1 MKRSSPP
8 NHRGLRVTGALVLA
22 CALLPSLSHGR
33 AANAAGAVYEIGAVV
48 SESGPGSSLG
58 RPEAD
63 SIQMA
68 IDEINK
74 AGGVG
79 GHQLHATILDDESN
93 PTTAVNAV
101 RKLLDQKV
109 VALLGPSLTQT
120 TLAVVPLATQAQVP
134 MISLASSAQ
143 VIEPVNERK
152 WIFKM
157 PITDTHIAMT
167 IQGYLKKQKTLKIA
181 VIYRNDDYGKT
192 GLSHFEQAGKAAGFE
207 VVDSEAI
214 AANATDATTQ
224 LTHIKA
230 ANPQAVVVWTTLPT
244 AAVVAKAYRE
254 LNVSYPLYYSDGA
267 ATGVFLQ
274 QAGDALNGA
283 YIASLK
289 INVADSLPSGDPQK
303 KLLRHYIDSFVTLF
317 PKDAPVSIFGG
328 FGYDSVYVLKA
339 ALDKAGNAEASKVRD
354 AMEHVTY
361 TGASG
366 TFHISPSDHNGLS
379 GDATVLTRIEAQKF
393 TVAK

>member
-1 MKRSSPP
+1 MKRSSPW
-8 NHRGLRVTGALVLA
+8 NNRSLRVTGALALA
-22 CALLPSLSHGR
+22 CTLLVPLSHR
-33 AANAAGAVYEIGAVV
+33 YAANAAGAAYEIGAVV

-79 GHQLHATILDDESN
+79 GRQLHATILDDESN

-143 VIEPVNERK
+143 VIEPVSERK

-167 IQGYLKKQKTLKIA
+167 IQSYLKKQKTMKIA

-254 LNVSYPLYYSDGA
+254 LNVAYPLYYSDGA

-289 INVADSLPSGDPQK
+289 INVADSLPNGDPQK
-303 KLLRHYIDSFVTLF
+303 KLLRHYIDSFDAMF

-339 ALDKAGNAEASKVRD
+339 ALDKAGSGEANKVRD
-354 AMEHVTY
+354 ALEHVTY

-366 TFHISPSDHNGLS
+366 TFHMSASDHNGLS